1 MKKKNKGFTLIE
13 LLAVIV
19 ILGIILTI
27 VVSNVVKYIGKA
39 REGAFK
45 DTYAKVLKDVSNK
58 IALNDL
64 GGDTEEVVC
73 SPSTCA
79 SLYDVPKENIQLY
92 VSAVGDEEYMVYMN
106 GIGSYAGINLDATN
120 RPKNA
125 GLISGTSL
133 SSTINTDGDVKPV
146 NNANEV
152 IGGII
157 PTCSVTNNCSEY
169 NDIINNILDDNSDNT
184 SNITIETAKSFT
196 FGTFIELLDK
206 KTSKYDG
213 IFYTRDN
220 NKWTFQFRQGKKS
233 IDDFI
238 KGLGNFDKLIKGETT
253 VEILGQQY
261 SNAFNK
267 FYAYDPGDI
276 VSPDKNYF
284 YSTGDFQF
292 GYNDNSGKEPKKK
305 VKFIRNNK

>member
-220 NKWTFQFRQGKKS
+220 NKWTFLFRYLFLLCF
-233 IDDFI
+233 FI
-238 KGLGNFDKLIKGETT
+238 SLHLTG
-253 VEILGQQY
+253 Y
-261 SNAFNK
+261 RNK
-267 FYAYDPGDI
+267 PLF
-276 VSPDKNYF
+276 F
-284 YSTGDFQF
+284 
-292 GYNDNSGKEPKKK
+292 
-305 VKFIRNNK
+305 

>member
-64 GGDTEEVVC
+64 GDTEGVVC

-92 VSAVGDEEYMVYMN
+92 VSAVDDEEYMVYMN

-120 RPKNA
+120 CPKNA
-125 GLISGTSL
+125 GFISSTSL

-146 NNANEV
+146 NNPYEV

-157 PTCSVTNNCSEY
+157 PTCSVTKNCSEY
-169 NDIINNILDDNSDNT
+169 SDIINNISDDNSDNT
-184 SNITIETAKSFT
+184 SNIEIKTAKSFT
-196 FGTFIELLDK
+196 FGTFIELHDK

-213 IFYTRDN
+213 IFYTKEN
-220 NKWTFQFRQGKKS
+220 NKWTFQFKDGKNS

-238 KGLGNFDKLIKGETT
+238 NGLDKLDKLIKGEKTAK
-253 VEILGQQY
+253 ELGVQY
-261 SNAFNK
+261 ANTQNK
-267 FYAYDPGDI
+267 WYVYDPGDI

-284 YSTGDFQF
+284 YSTVDFQF
-292 GYNDNSGKEPKKK
+292 GYNDNNGKELKKK
-305 VKFIRNNK
+305 VKFIRK

>member
-1 MKKKNKGFTLIE
+1 M
-13 LLAVIV
+13 
-19 ILGIILTI
+19 
-27 VVSNVVKYIGKA
+27 
-39 REGAFK
+39 
-45 DTYAKVLKDVSNK
+45 
-58 IALNDL
+58 
-64 GGDTEEVVC
+64 C

-120 RPKNA
+120 YPKNA

-146 NNANEV
+146 NTANEV

-157 PTCSVTNNCSEY
+157 PTCSVNNCSEY
-169 NDIINNILDDNSDNT
+169 NDIINNISNDNSDNT

-220 NKWTFQFRQGKKS
+220 KWTFQFKDGKNS

-238 KGLGNFDKLIKGETT
+238 NGLDELDKLIKGEKTAK
-253 VEILGQQY
+253 ELGVQY
-261 SNAFNK
+261 ANTQNK
-267 FYAYDPGDI
+267 WYVYDPGDI
-276 VSPDKNYF
+276 VSSDKNYF

-292 GYNDNSGKEPKKK
+292 GYNDNNGKELKKK
-305 VKFIRNNK
+305 VKFIRK

>member
-64 GGDTEEVVC
+64 GGDTEGIVC

-92 VSAVGDEEYMVYMN
+92 VSAVDDEEYMVYMN

-120 RPKNA
+120 CPKNA
-125 GLISGTSL
+125 GFISSTSL

-146 NNANEV
+146 NTLSEV
-152 IGGII
+152 ITKII
-157 PTCSVTNNCSEY
+157 PTCSVNNNCNEY
-169 NDIINNILDDNSDNT
+169 NDIINNTSDNT

-220 NKWTFQFRQGKKS
+220 NKWTFQFKYGKNS

-238 KGLGNFDKLIKGETT
+238 NGLDNLDKLIKGETT
-253 VEILGQQY
+253 VEKLNKQY
-261 SNAFNK
+261 NNAFNK
-267 FYAYDPGDI
+267 WYAYDPGNI
-276 VSPDKNYF
+276 VSSDKNYF
-284 YSTGDFQF
+284 YSTEDFQF
-292 GYNDNSGKEPKKK
+292 GYNDNNGTESNKK
-305 VKFIRNNK
+305 VKFIRK